1 MAFEMRMLRTVLLI
15 ALLTAALLIT
25 GTLQASGA
33 SGVDGV
39 QNQVPGG
46 LTLDQAVRQ
55 ALQSNPLIRATAA
68 GKDAAAAGVGEAK
81 SGRLPVLAFSETY
94 TNSNNPVY
102 VFGSLLE
109 QGRFTE
115 DNFALDSLNNPPS
128 ISNFRTAFNLR
139 LPVFNRFQ
147 ISAGIEEARLR
158 EEQVD
163 TDISWTE
170 QQIRFQVI
178 QAFYGIL
185 VAVERRKVAEDAVKT
200 AESEVASI
208 RDRFDQGM
216 VVQSDLLAMEV
227 QLAEFRQQ
235 LVQAGGEEQTARA
248 ALNTVVA
255 RPVSS
260 YIDISGSLEERDF
273 DVSSQQELIK
283 QALQQRPDYQKME
296 LEVDRLGQSLRKSKG
311 QWWPDL
317 NVFAQLGHSSQNLRN
332 GSGDFAVGARLT
344 FKILDFARDDKI
356 QQAVAASQGAK
367 AQEELKANQISFEVV
382 EAFQAFRSSSE
393 RLRVA
398 TASVDQAAEAL
409 RIIEDRHSVGLT
421 TITEVLRAQNAVLRA
436 RLLRLGAQYDSYVGY
451 AKLLLASGS
460 LVSVTQFTS

>member
-1 MAFEMRMLRTVLLI
+1 MAFEIRMLKMVLVL
-15 ALLTAALLIT
+15 AVLVTCVP
-25 GTLQASGA
+25 QASGA
-33 SGVDGV
+33 SRTDGE
-39 QNQVPGG
+39 QSQVAEG

-81 SGRLPVLAFSETY
+81 SGRLPFLEFSETY

-109 QGRFTE
+109 QGRFTA
-115 DNFALDSLNNPPS
+115 DNLNLDYLNDPPS

-139 LPVFNRFQ
+139 IPVFNRFQ
-147 ISAGIEEARLR
+147 TSAGIEEANLR
-158 EEQVD
+158 EEQAD
-163 TDISWTE
+163 TDIAWTE

-178 QAFYGIL
+178 SAYYGVL
-185 VAVERRKVAEDAVKT
+185 VAVERKKVAEDAVKT

-227 QLAEFRQQ
+227 QLAEFKQQ

-248 ALNTVVA
+248 ALNTVLA
-255 RPVSS
+255 RPVSA
-260 YIDISGSLEERDF
+260 YIDVIGRLEERDF
-273 DVSSQQELIK
+273 DVSSQQDLIR
-283 QALQQRPDYQKME
+283 QALQQRPDYQKIE
-296 LEVDRLGQSLRKSKG
+296 LEVDRMGQGLRKSKG

-317 NVFAQLGHSSQNLRN
+317 NVFAQLGHSSQNLSN
-332 GSGDFAVGARLT
+332 GSGDFAVGATLT
-344 FKILDFARDDKI
+344 FRILDFARDDKI
-356 QQAVAASQGAK
+356 HQAVAATQGAK

-382 EAFQAFRSSSE
+382 EAYQAYQTSE
-393 RLRVA
+393 ERFRVA

-436 RLLRLGAQYDSYVGY
+436 RLLRLGAQYDSYIGY
-451 AKLLLASGS
+451 ARLLLASGS